1 MDAANPI
8 EPLRVLI
15 VEDSDDDAHLCV
27 RELRRE
33 GFAPDFERVD
43 RPCAFRDAISGA
55 SWDVVLC
62 DYTMPLFT
70 GGEALEILRGE
81 GFDTPFIFVS
91 GTIGEEYAVAAM
103 RNGAQDYVTKQ
114 NLRRLGHAVRRA
126 RHEIDQRRARVAL
139 ESQLRQAQKMEVV
152 GQLAGGVAHDFN
164 NMLAAIIGSLEIL
177 EEVRGRQP
185 VEGEIVSDALRAAR
199 QAAELVTRLMA
210 FSRRQPLNPVICDL
224 GMRAREALPLLE
236 RTIGDHIRIEVRS
249 GDGLWPCLVDPPQV
263 DAAISNLV
271 INARDA
277 MPEGGLLAISAENVS
292 LSEAEVSDFE
302 VAAGDYVRLSVADT
316 GHGMGPEALQKVFEP
331 FFTTKE
337 PGKGTGLGLSMV
349 YGFARQS
356 GGFARIESAPNR
368 GTTVS
373 LFFPRAAGEG
383 GLLPGDEAPD
393 EANAGRSA
401 RILVVEDEATVLR
414 TALRMLA
421 ALGHDAVGVEDGRQA
436 LEALRADDSFEL
448 LFTDLNM
455 PRGVSGAD
463 LAAEAL
469 TFRPDLKV
477 LFTSGNPE
485 FGPEAQ
491 REAVERIGQLL
502 VKPWTRRELS
512 EAIDAALDGVE
523 SAGRV
528 N

>member
-8 EPLRVLI
+8 APLRVLI
-15 VEDSDDDAHLCV
+15 VEDSDDDALLCI

-33 GFAPDFERVD
+33 GYAPDFERVD
-43 RPCAFRDAISGA
+43 RRGSFREALHGA
-55 SWDVVLC
+55 NWDLVLC
-62 DYTMPLFT
+62 DYSMPSFS
-70 GGEALEILRGE
+70 GGEALEILRSE
-81 GFDTPFIFVS
+81 GFDVPFIFVS

-114 NLRRLGHAVRRA
+114 NLKRLGHAARRA
-126 RHEIDQRRARVAL
+126 LDEIEQRRDREAL

-177 EEVRGRQP
+177 VEERTLTQK
-185 VEGEIVSDALRAAR
+185 ETVSDALQAAR

-210 FSRRQPLNPVICDL
+210 FSRRQALKPIACDL
-224 GMRAREALPLLE
+224 GERAREALPLLE
-236 RTIGDHIRIEVRS
+236 RTIGDHIQIDIRAA
-249 GDGLWPCLVDPPQV
+249 DKLWPCLLDPPQI
-263 DAAISNLV
+263 DSAISNLA

-277 MPEGGLLAISAENVS
+277 MPNGGSLAISADNVS
-292 LSEAEVSDFE
+292 LTDTQVKDFD
-302 VAAGDYVRLSVADT
+302 VPPGDYVRLSVADT
-316 GHGMGPEALQKVFEP
+316 GHGIKREAIRKVFEP
-331 FFTTKE
+331 FYTTKE

-356 GGFARIESAPNR
+356 GGFARIESAPGR

-373 LFFPRAAGEG
+373 LYFPRIFANGSYA
-383 GLLPGDEAPD
+383 EATEPPSA
-393 EANAGRSA
+393 ANARRSA
-401 RILVVEDEATVLR
+401 RILVVEDEATVRR
-414 TALRMLA
+414 TALRVLR
-421 ALGHDAVGVEDGRQA
+421 ALGHDAIAAEDGRQA
-436 LEALRADDSFEL
+436 LKALRDDDSIEL

-469 TFRPDLKV
+469 KFRPDLKV
-477 LFTSGNPE
+477 LFTSGNPD
-485 FGPEAQ
+485 FGPEVQ
-491 REAVERIGQLL
+491 RYAVGRIGQLL
-502 VKPWTRRELS
+502 VKPWTRRELT
-512 EAIDAALDGVE
+512 EAIDNALDATEAV
-523 SAGRV
+523 SAP